1 MIWGEPEAIKGE
13 NEGEEEYATVQHE
26 SKMKKKK
33 EEKEY
38 FSSFF

>member
-13 NEGEEEYATVQHE
+13 KGGEEEYATVQRE
-26 SKMKKKK
+26 SKMKKK

-38 FSSFF
+38 LSSFF